1 VDLIPDSKAASDSV
15 VLILEENSQATAMK
29 LQQQL
34 IASGMQVRLEQRP
47 KNLKALLEQL
57 GENGYAKFAIVSAT
71 TSDAAELDFKQIG

>member
-1 VDLIPDSKAASDSV
+1 
-15 VLILEENSQATAMK
+15 MK
-29 LQQQL
+29 
-34 IASGMQVRLEQRP
+34 VRLELRP